1 MDPPSDQTSISSD
14 SENMTN
20 HEEISS
26 STFDLEKMALEHGM
40 ARLQSLVSRAFDMD
54 AIREVS
60 RTLER
65 TKQLFFE
72 SRQTRLHNILE
83 KEKAKAVAEYCELAA
98 KVLQV
103 QLQADELLA
112 TSKVPPLST
121 VLPPPANSNN
131 LLSSIVPIPKLP
143 TYDGDVLQFKGFWDQ
158 FEAAVHLRED
168 LQDVTKLV
176 HLRSCLTGAAREAID
191 GVTTSAENYQAVV
204 QLLHDRFYRPSDVL
218 DAHLLEILN
227 MKTGVVKGKAGLL
240 SLHDRLN
247 RHIVELKAIG
257 RDLDT
262 AVSAFRAVLPLMVSR
277 LPKEIHS
284 RWKVRA
290 EQLSEEQ
297 MTAQTFLTFLTAQ
310 AHCSVDSEPSTK
322 RERTP
327 SPTHKNT
334 LRANQRKRSN
344 PQRQTVG
351 ALHTSPHPICPV
363 CQGEHQVTVCRHFLY
378 QRWSE
383 RKAMATRLGMCFIC
397 LVQGHKSD
405 RCKFKQ
411 CGWRTHHLLTSLSP
425 NRRAPLPEEPD
436 NTTAPPGKKT
446 RPESKSRFQTVKAI
460 AHGANWKRL
469 VISCLF
475 DSGAEK
481 TLVTE
486 DKTKALDLAG
496 MIETVTVR
504 GIGGTIAPQLWPEE
518 SALTFLRICDDI
530 QSVPIRC
537 KDWKHLQ
544 HLRIPEE
551 QDEKLPIHV
560 LIGIDSYGQILGKKI
575 LRGNPADSTDI

>member
-1 MDPPSDQTSISSD
+1 MDPPSDQTSTSSD

-26 STFDLEKMALEHGM
+26 FTFDLEKMALEHGM
-40 ARLQSLVSRAFDMD
+40 ARLQGLVSQAFDMD

-103 QLQADELLA
+103 QQQADELLA
-112 TSKVPPLST
+112 TSQVPPPST

-158 FEAAVHLRED
+158 FEAAVHRRED
-168 LQDVTKLV
+168 LQDFTKLV

-191 GVTTSAENYQAVV
+191 GVTTSSENYQAVV

-218 DAHLLEILN
+218 DAHLLELLN

-247 RHIVELKAIG
+247 RHIIELKAIG
-257 RDLDT
+257 RDFDT
-262 AVSAFRAVLPLMVSR
+262 AVSAFRAMLPFMVSC
-277 LPKEIHS
+277 LPKEIQS

-297 MTAQTFLTFLTAQ
+297 MTAQTFLTFLAEQ
-310 AHCSVDSEPSTK
+310 ARCAVDSEQSTK
-322 RERTP
+322 RERTS

-344 PQRQTVG
+344 PQRQTVR
-351 ALHTSPHPICPV
+351 ALRTSPHPICPV
-363 CQGEHQVTVCRHFLY
+363 CQGEHQVTACRHFLH

-383 RKAMATRLGMCFIC
+383 RKATATRLGMCFIC
-397 LVQGHKSD
+397 LVQGHISD

-411 CGWRTHHLLTSLSP
+411 RGWRTHHLLTSLSP
-425 NRRAPLPEEPD
+425 NRRAPLLEEPD

-446 RPESKSRFQTVKAI
+446 RSESSEEITASVLLAKTR
-460 AHGANWKRL
+460 
-469 VISCLF
+469 
-475 DSGAEK
+475 DSA
-481 TLVTE
+481 
-486 DKTKALDLAG
+486 
-496 MIETVTVR
+496 
-504 GIGGTIAPQLWPEE
+504 
-518 SALTFLRICDDI
+518 
-530 QSVPIRC
+530 
-537 KDWKHLQ
+537 
-544 HLRIPEE
+544 RIPVSNGENHSSWC
-551 QDEKLPIHV
+551 KLEATGHQLLV
-560 LIGIDSYGQILGKKI
+560 
-575 LRGNPADSTDI
+575 

>member
-1 MDPPSDQTSISSD
+1 MDPPSDQTSTSSD

-26 STFDLEKMALEHGM
+26 FTFDLEKMALEHGM
-40 ARLQSLVSRAFDMD
+40 TRLQGLVSLAFDMD

-103 QLQADELLA
+103 QQQADELLA
-112 TSKVPPLST
+112 TSQVPPPST

-143 TYDGDVLQFKGFWDQ
+143 TYDGDVLQFKSFWDQ
-158 FEAAVHLRED
+158 FEAAVHRRED
-168 LQDVTKLV
+168 LQDFTKLV

-227 MKTGVVKGKAGLL
+227 MKTGAVKGKAGLL

-247 RHIVELKAIG
+247 RHIIELKAIG

-297 MTAQTFLTFLTAQ
+297 MTAQTFLTFLAAQ
-310 AHCSVDSEPSTK
+310 ARCAVDPEQSTK
-322 RERTP
+322 RERTS

-383 RKAMATRLGMCFIC
+383 RKETATRLGMCFIC
-397 LVQGHKSD
+397 LVQGHISD

-411 CGWRTHHLLTSLSP
+411 RGWRTHHLLTSLSP
-425 NRRAPLPEEPD
+425 NRRAPLLEEPD

-446 RPESKSRFQTVKAI
+446 RSESSEEITASVLL
-460 AHGANWKRL
+460 ANTRGSAGIPVSNGESHSSWCKVEATGNQLL
-469 VISCLF
+469 V
-475 DSGAEK
+475 
-481 TLVTE
+481 
-486 DKTKALDLAG
+486 
-496 MIETVTVR
+496 
-504 GIGGTIAPQLWPEE
+504 
-518 SALTFLRICDDI
+518 
-530 QSVPIRC
+530 
-537 KDWKHLQ
+537 
-544 HLRIPEE
+544 
-551 QDEKLPIHV
+551 
-560 LIGIDSYGQILGKKI
+560 
-575 LRGNPADSTDI
+575 